1 MKTISLRAYCEEEAR
16 REGSIYYAGLQ
27 DYRPAR
33 TVLAYS
39 KKEARKKLERDV
51 DHAIHLACETERN
64 WQRYIIGTASGCV
77 FIVSWRV
84 GGWEYVI
91 AGPGYK
97 TGVLCITQA
106 GYEQTVEQAK
116 KHAHDQFGG
125 IVYEHTM

>member
-1 MKTISLRAYCEEEAR
+1 MKTISLKVYCDKDT
-16 REGSIYYAGLQ
+16 GHGGTTYYAGLQ

-39 KKEARKKLERDV
+39 EKEAKRKLEKDL
-51 DHAIHLACETERN
+51 DQAIHLACEVERN

-77 FIVSWRV
+77 FVVSWRM

-97 TGVLCITQA
+97 TGALIITQE
-106 GYEQTVEQAK
+106 GYDQTVEQAK
-116 KHAHDQFGG
+116 KHAQDQFGG
-125 IVYEHTM
+125 IVYEHTL